1 MTNQLRIARSETS
14 TEQSAPP
21 AAGFAIPAPTGAQH
35 ALFSGQTVSHRV
47 CTSNRMKRCRR
58 SLGRASRTATPFTE
72 RRNYPLMLRQS
83 DMATSISW
91 DGKDYDVVVVGGG
104 HAGCEAAL
112 AASFRGAR
120 TLLLTLNLDRI
131 AWQPCNPAVGGP
143 AKSTLV
149 HEVDAMGGW
158 IGKVADRTYLQRRM
172 LNRSKGPAVWALR
185 AQTDKREY
193 SQEMARILNERCVQ
207 SNANLDIREGM
218 AHDLVIGNND
228 EVMGV
233 TTYFGSAF
241 RTKTVILTTGTFL
254 GGTIWVGSKSMPAG
268 RAGELPSFGLTDT
281 LQQLGFETGRLK
293 TGTPPRVDSR
303 SVDYSAMEPQGSD
316 EDDHWFSFDP
326 SEWVPRQTM
335 SCYLTRTIEKTHEM
349 IRDNLHR
356 TPKYGGFMDSTGPR
370 YCPSIEDKIVRFA
383 GRASH
388 QIFIEPE
395 GRTIPELYIQ
405 GFSTGLPE
413 DVQLAV
419 MRTIPGLEN
428 AKMIRP
434 AYSVDYD
441 YVPATQLHTTMMSK
455 RCDGLF
461 LAGQVCGTTGYEEA
475 AAQGLIAGINASRV
489 AKGEDMVSLT
499 RESSFIGTMIDDLC
513 TKELLEP
520 YRVLT
525 SRSEY
530 RLMLRADNAD
540 GRLTPLARS
549 LGMIDDYRWGL
560 FETKA
565 DRLKEEITR
574 LRSTRVSG
582 TSEEAKNIRCNSKAT
597 IHQSSSLVDLL
608 RQPGV
613 HYRHLEEAGLRGK
626 LANAYERERVETE
639 VKYEGYIKRQAEEV
653 ERARKTLSK
662 AIDPLLDYEEV
673 RGLRAEAREKLS
685 RLRPETIGQASRIG
699 GVNPADIAV
708 LNVYLE
714 RMKTSQIHQKRSE
727 SKNSTF

>member
-1 MTNQLRIARSETS
+1 MVRLAEVD
-14 TEQSAPP
+14 
-21 AAGFAIPAPTGAQH
+21 G
-35 ALFSGQTVSHRV
+35 
-47 CTSNRMKRCRR
+47 
-58 SLGRASRTATPFTE
+58 
-72 RRNYPLMLRQS
+72 
-83 DMATSISW
+83 SIMW
-91 DGKDYDVVVVGGG
+91 DDESYDVIVVGAG
-104 HAGCEAAL
+104 HSGCEAAL
-112 AASFRGAR
+112 ASSFRGAR

-158 IGKVADRTYLQRRM
+158 IGKVADRTYLQRRV

-193 SQEMARILNERCVQ
+193 SEVMTGILNERIEQ
-207 SNANLDIREGM
+207 PDGNLDIREGM
-218 AHDLVIGNND
+218 VHDLVIGKND
-228 EVMGV
+228 EVVGV

-241 RTKTVILTTGTFL
+241 RSKTVILTTGTFL
-254 GGTIWVGSKSMPAG
+254 GGTIWVGAKSMPAG
-268 RAGELPSFGLTDT
+268 RSGELAAFGLTET
-281 LQQLGFETGRLK
+281 LQNLGFETGRLK

-303 SVDYSAMEPQGSD
+303 TVDYSVMEPQGSD
-316 EDDHWFSFDP
+316 KDDHWFSFDP
-326 SEWVPRQTM
+326 SEWVPRETM
-335 SCYLTRTIEKTHEM
+335 ACHLTRTTEETHKL

-356 TPKYGGFMDSTGPR
+356 TPKYGGFMESKGPR

-383 GRASH
+383 DRTSH

-413 DVQLAV
+413 DIQLAV
-419 MRTIPGLEN
+419 LRTIPGLEK

-441 YVPATQLHTTMMSK
+441 YVPATQLHSTMMSK
-455 RCDGLF
+455 KCDGLF

-475 AAQGLIAGINASRV
+475 AAQGLLAGINASR
-489 AKGEDMVSLT
+489 AALGEDMVSLT
-499 RESSFIGTMIDDLC
+499 RESSFIGTMVDDLC

-549 LGMIDDYRWGL
+549 LGMIDDARWDL
-560 FETKA
+560 YNAKSE
-565 DRLKEEITR
+565 RLKKELLR
-574 LRSTRVSG
+574 LRSTRISG
-582 TSEEAKNIRCNSKAT
+582 NSDTANALRENSKAT
-597 IHQSSSLVDLL
+597 VRQSSSLAEIL

-613 HYRHLEEAGLRGK
+613 HYQDLDRAGAGGP
-626 LANAYERERVETE
+626 LANAYERERTETE
-639 VKYEGYIKRQAEEV
+639 LKYEGYIRRQSEEI
-653 ERARKTLSK
+653 EKTKKTMSK
-662 AIDPLLDYEEV
+662 KIHPDLDYTEIG
-673 RGLRAEAREKLS
+673 GLRLEAREKLS
-685 RLRPETIGQASRIG
+685 KLRPETVGQASRIG

-708 LNVYLE
+708 LNVHLE
-714 RMKTSQIHQKRSE
+714 RMKMLK
-727 SKNSTF
+727 KP

>member
-1 MTNQLRIARSETS
+1 MVELSKADQSIIWDSE
-14 TEQSAPP
+14 
-21 AAGFAIPAPTGAQH
+21 
-35 ALFSGQTVSHRV
+35 L
-47 CTSNRMKRCRR
+47 
-58 SLGRASRTATPFTE
+58 
-72 RRNYPLMLRQS
+72 
-83 DMATSISW
+83 
-91 DGKDYDVVVVGGG
+91 YDVVVVGAG

-112 AASFRGAR
+112 ASSFRGAR

-158 IGKVADRTYLQRRM
+158 IGKVADRTYLQRRV

-193 SQEMARILNERCVQ
+193 SQEMTRILNERAQ
-207 SNANLDIREGM
+207 DRDGHLDIREGM
-218 AHDLVIGNND
+218 VHDLVIGAND
-228 EVMGV
+228 EVVGV

-241 RTKTVILTTGTFL
+241 RAKTVILTTGTFL
-254 GGTIWVGSKSMPAG
+254 GGTIWVGAKSMKAG
-268 RAGELPSFGLTDT
+268 RSGELAAFGLTDT
-281 LQQLGFETGRLK
+281 LQGLGFETGRLK

-303 SVDYSAMEPQGSD
+303 TVDYSVMEPQGSD
-316 EDDHWFSFDP
+316 PDDHWFSFDP
-326 SEWVPRQTM
+326 SEWVPRETM
-335 SCYLTRTIEKTHEM
+335 SCYLTRTTKETHQM
-349 IRDNLHR
+349 IQDNLHR
-356 TPKYGGFMDSTGPR
+356 TPKYGGFMESTGPR

-383 GRASH
+383 DRGSH

-413 DVQLAV
+413 DIQLAV
-419 MRTIPGLEN
+419 LRTIPGMEH

-441 YVPATQLHTTMMSK
+441 YVPATQLHSTMMSK
-455 RCDGLF
+455 KCEGLF

-475 AAQGLIAGINASRV
+475 AAQGLLAGINASR
-489 AKGEDMVSLT
+489 AAAGEDMIALT
-499 RESSFIGTMIDDLC
+499 RESSFMGTMVDDLC

-540 GRLTPLARS
+540 ARLTPLARS
-549 LGMIDDYRWGL
+549 LGMIDEKRWNL
-560 FETKA
+560 YTEKTE
-565 DRLKEEITR
+565 RLKTELAR
-574 LRSTRVSG
+574 LRASRI
-582 TSEEAKNIRCNSKAT
+582 SESSDTAAILKDKYGAT
-597 IHQSSSLVDLL
+597 VRQSSTLVDIL

-613 HYRHLEEAGLRGK
+613 RYNSLEKAGVGGG
-626 LANAYERERVETE
+626 LANSFERERVETE
-639 VKYEGYIKRQAEEV
+639 VKYEGYIRRQAEEV
-653 ERARKTLSK
+653 KKSAKSMAKRIEAKLDYD
-662 AIDPLLDYEEV
+662 AID
-673 RGLRAEAREKLS
+673 GLRLEAREKLS
-685 RLRPETIGQASRIG
+685 KLRPETIGQASRIG

-708 LNVYLE
+708 LTVHLE
-714 RMKTSQIHQKRSE
+714 KL
-727 SKNSTF
+727 STQRKAKEMANADELG

>member
-1 MTNQLRIARSETS
+1 MTKFETRRKS
-14 TEQSAPP
+14 LSDGCT
-21 AAGFAIPAPTGAQH
+21 AGFACPAANCVRHSQFYGQVPQRPLC
-35 ALFSGQTVSHRV
+35 LFSRMERYSYFSKKSLRTETPASKSASGPFMVKK
-47 CTSNRMKRCRR
+47 SNI
-58 SLGRASRTATPFTE
+58 E
-72 RRNYPLMLRQS
+72 
-83 DMATSISW
+83 TSISW
-91 DGKDYDVVVVGGG
+91 HHEEYDVVVVGAG

-112 AASFRGAR
+112 ASSFRGAR
-120 TLLLTLNLDRI
+120 TLLLTLSLDKV

-158 IGKVADRTYLQRRM
+158 IGRVADRTYLQRRV

-193 SQEMARILNERCVQ
+193 SQEMTRILNERSAQ
-207 SNANLDIREGM
+207 PDGNLDIREGM
-218 AHDLVIGNND
+218 VHDLVIGNND
-228 EVMGV
+228 EVVGV

-254 GGTIWVGSKSMPAG
+254 RGTIWVGARSMPAG
-268 RAGELPSFGLTDT
+268 RAGELPSFGLTET
-281 LQQLGFETGRLK
+281 IQELGFETGRLK

-303 SVDYSAMEPQGSD
+303 SVDYSAMEIQGSD

-326 SEWVPRQTM
+326 CEWVPRQTM
-335 SCYLTRTIEKTHEM
+335 PCYLTRTTEETHKM

-383 GRASH
+383 DRASH
-388 QIFIEPE
+388 QLFIEPE

-413 DVQLAV
+413 DIQLAV

-441 YVPATQLHTTMMSK
+441 YIPATQLHTTMMSK
-455 RCDGLF
+455 KCDGLF
-461 LAGQVCGTTGYEEA
+461 FAGQVCGTTGYEEA
-475 AAQGLIAGINASRV
+475 AAQGLIAGINASRM
-489 AKGEDMVSLT
+489 ANSEDMVSLT

-513 TKELLEP
+513 TKELFEP

-540 GRLTPLARS
+540 ERLTPLAK
-549 LGMIDDYRWGL
+549 LVGMVGDYRWNL
-560 FETKA
+560 FNAKV
-565 DRLKEEITR
+565 DRLRDENAR
-574 LRSTRVSG
+574 LRNTRITG
-582 TSEEAKNIRCNSKAT
+582 TSEEASHLRQNSKAT
-597 IHQSSSLVDLL
+597 IHQSSSLADVL

-613 HYRHLEEAGLRGK
+613 HYQHLEGAGLGGL

-639 VKYEGYIKRQAEEV
+639 VKYEGYIKRQVEEV
-653 ERARKTLSK
+653 ERTRKTLSRP
-662 AIDPLLDYEEV
+662 IDPLLNYEEV
-673 RGLRAEAREKLS
+673 RGLRAEAREKLA
-685 RLRPETIGQASRIG
+685 RLRPETVGQASRMG
-699 GVNPADIAV
+699 GVNPADIAL
-708 LNVYLE
+708 LNVHLE
-714 RMKTSQIHQKRSE
+714 RRKSYQVRR
-727 SKNSTF
+727 N